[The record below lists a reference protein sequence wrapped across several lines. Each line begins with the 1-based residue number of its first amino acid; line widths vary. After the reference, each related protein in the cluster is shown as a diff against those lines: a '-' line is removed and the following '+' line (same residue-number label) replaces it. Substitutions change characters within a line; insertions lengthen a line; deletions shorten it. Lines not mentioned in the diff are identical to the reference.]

1 MMPAGGLRARV
12 AAQLDR
18 MLWSADLDAR
28 GPRASVMIA
37 ANYRHGARTPARE
50 RLWSGMAER
59 YLARQSAVI
68 REGRAALLTAGVP
81 GAGKS
86 SVVSQLGLVDE
97 GWRRLD
103 ADVVKDYLLEDLVVT
118 GRVEDLLVRELADAH
133 PVMPAELASLVH
145 LESVAFID
153 ELRTDCLARGEN
165 VVIEGTLSWPP
176 AAQHLLDELVQR
188 EYREVRIVDVEVPR
202 VVAHE
207 QALARWWAGR
217 QDGIAGR
224 GGGGRFVPAGAIDH
238 AFTDPGNRRSVCAT
252 NVRAAFD
259 SPPARALPVLTLTV
273 YDSTGAAAITETQER
288 RLGVLQPR

>member
-1 MMPAGGLRARV
+1 VSGCGL
-12 AAQLDR
+12 
-18 MLWSADLDAR
+18 
-28 GPRASVMIA
+28 
-37 ANYRHGARTPARE
+37 
-50 RLWSGMAER
+50 GMAER
-59 YLARQSAVI
+59 YLARQSAVT

-86 SVVSQLGLVDE
+86 SVVSQLGLVNE

-103 ADVVKDYLLEDLVVT
+103 ADVVKDYLLEDLVVS
-118 GRVEDLLVRELADAH
+118 GRVEDLLVRKLADGH

-145 LESVAFID
+145 LESVAFIE

-176 AAQHLLDELVQR
+176 AAQRLLAELVQR

-202 VVAHE
+202 NVAHE

-217 QDGIAGR
+217 QEGIAGR
-224 GGGGRFVPAGAIDH
+224 GVGGRFVPTGAIEH
-238 AFTDPGNRRSVCAT
+238 AFTDPGDRRSVCAA

-273 YDSTGAAAITETQER
+273 YDSTGAAAVTATQER
-288 RLGVLQPR
+288 RSGVLQPR

>member
-1 MMPAGGLRARV
+1 MV
-12 AAQLDR
+12 
-18 MLWSADLDAR
+18 
-28 GPRASVMIA
+28 
-37 ANYRHGARTPARE
+37 
-50 RLWSGMAER
+50 ER
-59 YLARQSAVI
+59 YLARQSAVT
-68 REGRAALLTAGVP
+68 REGRAALLTAGP

-103 ADVVKDYLLEDLVVT
+103 ADVVKDYLLEDLVVS

-145 LESVAFID
+145 LESVAFIE

-176 AAQHLLDELVQR
+176 AAQRLLDELVQR

-217 QDGIAGR
+217 QEGVAGR
-224 GGGGRFVPAGAIDH
+224 GGVVVSF
-238 AFTDPGNRRSVCAT
+238 
-252 NVRAAFD
+252 
-259 SPPARALPVLTLTV
+259 PPARSSMRSPIPV
-273 YDSTGAAAITETQER
+273 TGAVCARPTCARRSTRR
-288 RLGVLQPR
+288 RLGRCPCSPSPFTTRPVRRRSPRPRSAARGCCNRDSDRSTAPVWLSGSRRGAQVTPLRVACVVRCKSVDVLGDTV

>member
-1 MMPAGGLRARV
+1 MPAGGLRARV

-18 MLWSADLDAR
+18 MLGSADLDAR

-37 ANYRHGARTPARE
+37 ANYRHGART
-50 RLWSGMAER
+50 
-59 YLARQSAVI
+59 
-68 REGRAALLTAGVP
+68 
-81 GAGKS
+81 
-86 SVVSQLGLVDE
+86 
-97 GWRRLD
+97 
-103 ADVVKDYLLEDLVVT
+103 
-118 GRVEDLLVRELADAH
+118 
-133 PVMPAELASLVH
+133 PAELASLVH

-238 AFTDPGNRRSVCAT
+238 AFTDPGNRRSVCAA